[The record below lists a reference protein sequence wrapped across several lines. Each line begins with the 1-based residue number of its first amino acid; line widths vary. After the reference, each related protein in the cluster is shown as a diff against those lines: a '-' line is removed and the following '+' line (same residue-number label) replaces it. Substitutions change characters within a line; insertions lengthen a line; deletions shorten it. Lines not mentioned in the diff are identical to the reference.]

1 MVNIHKSA
9 HNKTSQLVQNY
20 SGDQWLLHLPVWKF
34 TSFPIRCIEETSS
47 HGFQMVRQKLRFELW
62 TSCTPSSSFESGCV
76 DDYKSGKKIS
86 ELTRRKFVKGILW
99 WSCSAVLWF
108 LLVRSALKSW
118 KGRSVYPIRISF
130 RFFWCTVQ
138 SDNPPKS
145 MKEKLLKDNGP
156 VVVDN
161 SSTRPACWIMMKISG
176 IGFDVDDILG
186 WFFAL

>member
-9 HNKTSQLVQNY
+9 HNKNISTGPKLFRWSMVVTSPCLKIHQFSNKIHRRNKQSWISDGKTKATFWTLNILYPQFLLWV
-20 SGDQWLLHLPVWKF
+20 WLRGWLQIW
-34 TSFPIRCIEETSS
+34 EEDFRT
-47 HGFQMVRQKLRFELW
+47 HQKE
-62 TSCTPSSSFESGCV
+62 V
-76 DDYKSGKKIS
+76 
-86 ELTRRKFVKGILW
+86 VKGILW